1 MAGRLDSRRFCR
13 IIRPAENMATG
24 SSYHVAD
31 DATLG
36 ARLVEKYPN
45 VAHRKCEFLSQYFLQ
60 KTIDNLNLLDSK
72 GNYTATSNNTKLVHW
87 LVQRGGAWVGCGS
100 ASPPPSLYRK

>member
-1 MAGRLDSRRFCR
+1 
-13 IIRPAENMATG
+13 MATG

-45 VAHRKCEFLSQYFLQ
+45 VAHRKCQTKSEFLSQYFLQ
-60 KTIDNLNLLDSK
+60 KQLTIL
-72 GNYTATSNNTKLVHW
+72 TF
-87 LVQRGGAWVGCGS
+87 
-100 ASPPPSLYRK
+100 